1 MSAAH
6 PESSGTGRD
15 QRPAVVGTTAIR
27 HYYRQS
33 MKPTGAQS
41 LRQPPLLLEGG
52 NEFRGAMAE
61 ADRAA
66 LRAAAP
72 GPVVIVP
79 AAAVPE
85 GGQLRAGAN
94 GVRWFKALGAAD
106 VRSTGWIDGS
116 SQADAAIADAVAAS
130 RLIFLAGGSPRYLA
144 EALQGSRVWSA
155 MRGAHTA
162 GAVLGGSSAGAMVLC
177 EAYYDPSAGRV
188 MPGLGLLP
196 KICILPHHDTFGRGW
211 APHIE
216 RQTKGMLPVGIDE
229 ETGIMN
235 DGPGGLW
242 TVYGKGAVTVYAA
255 GGPAAYRRGERLELP
270 GR

>member
-1 MSAAH
+1 
-6 PESSGTGRD
+6 
-15 QRPAVVGTTAIR
+15 
-27 HYYRQS
+27 
-33 MKPTGAQS
+33 MKPTGEHSMRHPA
-41 LRQPPLLLEGG
+41 LLLEGG
-52 NEFRGAMAE
+52 NEFRGAMEE

-66 LRAAAP
+66 LKCAGSGR
-72 GPVVIVP
+72 VVIVP

-85 GGQLRAGAN
+85 GGQLKSGAD

-106 VRSTGWIDGS
+106 VWSTGWIDGN

-188 MPGLGLLP
+188 MPGLCLLP

-216 RQTKGMLPVGIDE
+216 RQAEGVFPVGIDE
-229 ETGIMN
+229 ETGMLN
-235 DGPGGLW
+235 DGPDGLW
-242 TVYGKGAVTVYAA
+242 TVYGKGAVTLHGPGGEAVY
-255 GGPAAYRRGERLELP
+255 RSGERFELP
-270 GR
+270 RQNA

>member
-1 MSAAH
+1 MRH
-6 PESSGTGRD
+6 P
-15 QRPAVVGTTAIR
+15 A
-27 HYYRQS
+27 
-33 MKPTGAQS
+33 
-41 LRQPPLLLEGG
+41 LLLEGG
-52 NEFRGAMAE
+52 NEFRGAMEE

-72 GPVVIVP
+72 GPVTIVP

-85 GGQLRAGAN
+85 GGQLQAGAN

-106 VRSTGWIDGS
+106 ARSTGWIDGS

-130 RLIFLAGGSPRYLA
+130 GVIFLTGGSPRYLA

-155 MRGAHTA
+155 MRGAHAA
-162 GAVLGGSSAGAMVLC
+162 GAVLAGSSAGAMVLC

-216 RQTKGMLPVGIDE
+216 RQAKGVLPVGIDE
-229 ETGIMN
+229 ETGMMN
-235 DGPGGLW
+235 DSPGGLW
-242 TVYGKGAVTVYAA
+242 TVYGKGAVTMHGPGGEAVY
-255 GGPAAYRRGERLELP
+255 RSGERFELP
-270 GR
+270 RQNA

>member
-1 MSAAH
+1 
-6 PESSGTGRD
+6 
-15 QRPAVVGTTAIR
+15 
-27 HYYRQS
+27 

-41 LRQPPLLLEGG
+41 LRHPPLLLEGG
-52 NEFRGAMAE
+52 NEFRGAMEE

-85 GGQLRAGAN
+85 GGQLQAGAN
-94 GVRWFKALGAAD
+94 GVRWFKGLGAAD

-116 SQADAAIADAVAAS
+116 SPSDAAVAATVAAS
-130 RLIFLAGGSPRYLA
+130 RLIFLPGGSPRYLA
-144 EALQGSRVWSA
+144 VALQGSRVWAA
-155 MRGAHTA
+155 MRDAHAA

-196 KICILPHHDTFGRGW
+196 KICILPHHDTFGQGW

-216 RQTKGMLPVGIDE
+216 RQANGVLPVGIDE
-229 ETGIMN
+229 ETGMMN
-235 DGPGGLW
+235 DGPDGLW

-255 GGPAAYRRGERLELP
+255 GGTAVYRRGDRLELP
-270 GR
+270 VR